1 MNKTE
6 VKEKLQ
12 LIANRV
18 PPSDRWRLVLEEH
31 NTTIHP
37 SLTDALEAWFQ
48 LATIKPKAFRLD
60 LASGRLYA
68 ILTEE
73 VEIKEPEP
81 KKYSIYGDYEF

>member
-6 VKEKLQ
+6 VKEKL
-12 LIANRV
+12 IEIGSRV
-18 PPSDRWRLVLEEH
+18 PPGDQWKMSNV
-31 NTTIHP
+31 NAAQK

-48 LATIKPKAFRLD
+48 ISTIKPKAFRLD
-60 LASGRLYA
+60 LAQGKLYA

>member
-48 LATIKPKAFRLD
+48 ISTIKPKAFRLD
-60 LASGRLYA
+60 LAQGKLYA

-73 VEIKEPEP
+73 VEIPEP
-81 KKYSIYGDYEF
+81 KIKKYSIYVDYEF

>member
-1 MNKTE
+1 MKTE
-6 VKEKLQ
+6 SIEKLQ

-18 PPSDRWRLVLEEH
+18 PPSDRWRLVSDEH
-31 NTTIHP
+31 NNTIQS

-73 VEIKEPEP
+73 IEIPEPEI